1 MCVCLIHENKVLQA
15 VAPPGGGIP
24 GRRAR
29 RSGCYGEA
37 FPLRAGAAAE
47 SVSQETPLTDSQQA
61 DNDAEGGIVETS
73 PESLKRKRTQQQV
86 GKVSTHAHG
95 TLPQH

>member
-1 MCVCLIHENKVLQA
+1 MCVCLINENKVLEA

-37 FPLRAGAAAE
+37 FPLRAGAAAD
-47 SVSQETPLTDSQQA
+47 SVSQETPLTA
-61 DNDAEGGIVETS
+61 N
-73 PESLKRKRTQQQV
+73 R
-86 GKVSTHAHG
+86 
-95 TLPQH
+95 

>member
-1 MCVCLIHENKVLQA
+1 MFPTCFFIASLQSQCCDGSQFTAGA

-37 FPLRAGAAAE
+37 FPLRAGAAAD
-47 SVSQETPLTDSQQA
+47 SVSQETPLTANRQTMTLRD
-61 DNDAEGGIVETS
+61 
-73 PESLKRKRTQQQV
+73 ESLKPR
-86 GKVSTHAHG
+86 
-95 TLPQH
+95 LNP